1 MQWQIGRAQKYRR
14 LAKECRQLAQVGTS
28 ERLKAMYLELAE
40 TYDTLARQQ
49 EGLEPIPR
57 AISQR
62 PDPDTKT

>member
-14 LAKECRQLAQVGTS
+14 LAKECRQLALAAS
-28 ERLKAMYLELAE
+28 ERLKPMYLELAE

-49 EGLEPIPR
+49 EPIPR
-57 AISQR
+57 VISQR